1 MSRPPHRI
9 VRGHTVPP
17 RNPRGRREGF
27 TTGTAAAAAAKAA
40 CLVLLDHGW
49 PESVM
54 IQLPIPRV
62 LEIAINTLEW
72 NGVEASA
79 GVVKDAGDDPD
90 VTHGAEIFATV
101 RRVPSTGIHIRGGI
115 GVGVVTQRGLEL
127 PVGSPAIN
135 PVPLQMIQQAVAEIL
150 LSSNRSISDRGQGG
164 SPLSPCTQRE
174 RGRGEGAEAR
184 SGVPLTPNPSP
195 PSTGE
200 RGEMRGVEVVVSVPK
215 GEELARRTFNAR
227 LGIVGGISILGTT
240 GIVRAMSTAAWRASV
255 LQAIDV
261 AAANSVTHIVL
272 TTGGRTEKFAQAR
285 YPDLPDMAFVEMGI
299 FTGDSL
305 KRAAERGVPRVSL
318 CAMIGKLSKIAAGKM
333 QTHVAGNQVDTV
345 FLANVARELGA
356 AEELPAG
363 ITRANT
369 ARHVQELVEAAG
381 FSPFFPRLAALAA
394 EQCSAA
400 VAGKLAIEVVL
411 FDFNGRVL
419 ATTNR

>member
-9 VRGHTVPP
+9 VRGHTVLP
-17 RNPRGRREGF
+17 RDTRGRREGF

-40 CLVLLDHGW
+40 CMVLLDLGW
-49 PESVM
+49 PETVS

-72 NGVEASA
+72 DGIQASA

-101 RRVPSTGIHIRGGI
+101 RWVPSPVVHLRGGA

-135 PVPLQMIQQAVAEIL
+135 PVPQRMIQQAVLEV
-150 LSSNRSISDRGQGG
+150 LSPQYSGLVTDRGI
-164 SPLSPCTQRE
+164 
-174 RGRGEGAEAR
+174 
-184 SGVPLTPNPSP
+184 
-195 PSTGE
+195 
-200 RGEMRGVEVVVSVPK
+200 EVTISVPK

-261 AAANSVTHIVL
+261 AAANSVRHIVL

-285 YPDLPDMAFVEMGI
+285 YPALPEMAFVEMGI
-299 FTGDSL
+299 FTGESL
-305 KRAAERGVPRVSL
+305 KRAAERGVLQVSL
-318 CAMIGKLSKIAAGKM
+318 GIMIGKLSKTAAGKM
-333 QTHVAGNQVDTV
+333 QTHVAGNQVDTR
-345 FLANVARELGA
+345 FLSGVARELGA
-356 AEELPAG
+356 PEELAAA
-363 ITRANT
+363 IATANT
-369 ARHVQELVEAAG
+369 ARHVQELIEAAG
-381 FSPFFPRLAALAA
+381 FAPFFPRLCALAA
-394 EQCSAA
+394 EQCAA
-400 VAGKLAIEVVL
+400 VASGKLAIEVVL

-419 ATTNR
+419 GTASG

>member
-1 MSRPPHRI
+1 MSRPPHKI

-17 RNPRGRREGF
+17 RDTRGRREGF

-40 CLVLLDHGW
+40 CMVLLDQGW
-49 PESVM
+49 PETVR

-72 NGVEASA
+72 DGAEASA

-101 RRVPSTGIHIRGGI
+101 RRAPNAGVHLRGGA
-115 GVGVVTQRGLEL
+115 GVGVITQRGLEL

-135 PVPLQMIQQAVAEIL
+135 PVPQRMIRDAVLEVLNDNASTQHSA
-150 LSSNRSISDRGQGG
+150 LSTQHSA
-164 SPLSPCTQRE
+164 LSTHP
-174 RGRGEGAEAR
+174 GI
-184 SGVPLTPNPSP
+184 
-195 PSTGE
+195 
-200 RGEMRGVEVVVSVPK
+200 EMTISVPR

-255 LQAIDV
+255 LQAVDV
-261 AAANSVTHIVL
+261 AAANSVRHLVL
-272 TTGGRTEKFAQAR
+272 TTGGRTEKFAQCR
-285 YPDLPDMAFVEMGI
+285 YPELPEMAFVEMGI

-318 CAMIGKLSKIAAGKM
+318 CAMIGKLAKTAAGKM
-333 QTHVAGNQVDTV
+333 QTHVAGNQVDTA
-345 FLANVARELGA
+345 FLAQVARELGA
-356 AEELPAG
+356 SEELASA
-363 ITRANT
+363 IATANT

-381 FSPFFPRLAALAA
+381 FSAFFPRLCALAA
-394 EQCSAA
+394 EQCTA
-400 VAGKLAIEVVL
+400 VVANKVAIEVVL
-411 FDFNGRVL
+411 FDFGGRVL
-419 ATTNR
+419 ATAGVL